1 MPYTKEQI
9 RAFLEHNSGI
19 WPLNFL
25 HAVYGRLGEELL
37 DAWLD
42 SHDEDVVEARL
53 REVAEG
59 MADDNGEEAAPAEG
73 MRKERGESVRVVDE
87 AASATDRHRW
97 DRDGERCVKCR
108 DKDWMGGP
116 CNTSDDEH
124 ITNLTAERD
133 AAIRERDAAL
143 SAAGITHGVFPEL
156 YELRAERER
165 LRGRV
170 AELERAYS
178 AECDARAQA
187 HRELSDLAAAVRE
200 RESGEEC
207 DHSYAAQC
215 REAAAARDR
224 ADRMMPAPAANAG
237 GEHEPV
243 AWAELL
249 GRLAEWDHM
258 TTAADGPYWIGEI
271 KKVLSGAAAPL
282 EAAVTPKSVSLS
294 NAEGLRTE
302 RVTLEVTHDINSR
315 PVELATWVRSV
326 VVGKINPGESVRVVE
341 EPAEIALITAERDLA
356 RAVQAGLRSQR
367 DAARARVAELEAAP
381 AASGAAVGTCNTFCG
396 ERECERTDPTQ
407 CKRGEPQPA
416 RGGLTTEEREA
427 STEAMKCMTKLRRER
442 DEARAERDAAIRER
456 DALKGSVEALEAN
469 RERIRDPSPR
479 LARRVPELN
488 DLLFQE
494 CERLGQI
501 VSKYQETRQWDIEK
515 IEDGCVR
522 ICFGDHHHRA
532 LDCEWEYFIPASRE
546 ADLKNQRS
554 GAILERDEA
563 RAECKMLLAERDEA
577 TGRCKMML
585 DRVAELEA
593 ERDAAKEEC
602 GRLRHLLKTK
612 ESECE
617 THHPWVHPSAAPA
630 GTAGGDD
637 AVVVPQTVVAGNFAQ
652 IHWNT
657 CCRLHRM
664 AMDKAGVRW
673 TQSTEPSRPESE
685 EAGNAGGEQEPPRGW
700 LTADERA
707 AVEMFIRM
715 GEEHDDV
722 DAECRAASLRALLAR
737 STPPMVRKVN
747 CIFAEET
754 RDWHA
759 WKLAETK
766 WIAAIRAAGGE
777 VADE

>member
-1 MPYTKEQI
+1 MRSVRKPVDYK
-9 RAFLEHNSGI
+9 LEYPI
-19 WPLNFL
+19 EDQRVLCP
-25 HAVYGRLGEELL
+25 AV
-37 DAWLD
+37 
-42 SHDEDVVEARL
+42 
-53 REVAEG
+53 VAE
-59 MADDNGEEAAPAEG
+59 MERRVAMLEAKSREWLAAKDAPDPVPPAEG
-73 MRKERGESVRVVDE
+73 LRTERVTLEITHGINSRPVELATWVRSAVSWKLHTGESVRVVDE

-133 AAIRERDAAL
+133 AAIRER
-143 SAAGITHGVFPEL
+143 E
-156 YELRAERER
+156 ELRNKLNRCP
-165 LRGRV
+165 
-170 AELERAYS
+170 
-178 AECDARAQA
+178 ECNGEGKHDSGGTDA
-187 HRELSDLAAAVRE
+187 
-200 RESGEEC
+200 SGEWINLPCEGC
-207 DHSYAAQC
+207 SSTGTIHGYI
-215 REAAAARDR
+215 EATDK
-224 ADRMMPAPAANAG
+224 
-237 GEHEPV
+237 
-243 AWAELL
+243 L
-249 GRLAEWDHM
+249 
-258 TTAADGPYWIGEI
+258 
-271 KKVLSGAAAPL
+271 
-282 EAAVTPKSVSLS
+282 
-294 NAEGLRTE
+294 
-302 RVTLEVTHDINSR
+302 
-315 PVELATWVRSV
+315 
-326 VVGKINPGESVRVVE
+326 
-341 EPAEIALITAERDLA
+341 
-356 RAVQAGLRSQR
+356 
-367 DAARARVAELEAAP
+367 RARVAELETAP

-442 DEARAERDAAIRER
+442 DAAIRER
-456 DALKGSVEALEAN
+456 DAAQS
-469 RERIRDPSPR
+469 
-479 LARRVPELN
+479 
-488 DLLFQE
+488 Q
-494 CERLGQI
+494 CE
-501 VSKYQETRQWDIEK
+501 E
-515 IEDGCVR
+515 
-522 ICFGDHHHRA
+522 
-532 LDCEWEYFIPASRE
+532 
-546 ADLKNQRS
+546 
-554 GAILERDEA
+554 LERAALVDHQTIG
-563 RAECKMLLAERDEA
+563 KLLA
-577 TGRCKMML
+577 
-585 DRVAELEA
+585 RVAELEA

-685 EAGNAGGEQEPPRGW
+685 EAGNAGGEQELPRGW
-700 LTADERA
+700 LTAEERA

-722 DAECRAASLRALLAR
+722 DAECRAASLRTLLAR

-754 RDWHA
+754 RDWRA
-759 WKLAETK
+759 WILAETK